1 MNIRIY
7 QVNMSRDVNNVGFA
21 SYENLEKWQG
31 TSAIDSTIYDKV
43 FEGDV
48 DCKSLEDVYVMFN
61 RNHPSNYKARSL
73 SKSDIV
79 EVIEQDGSSKF
90 HYCDSIGF
98 NEVEFEP
105 EKCKLS
111 ERFSTM
117 NDTTKISVLLVEPE
131 KYPKVIEID
140 DSLES
145 MQAVVGG
152 SIEEYMPFEDEI
164 AIICNEEGKLIGLPL
179 NRAVYAE
186 PEKVEMSYNELKKR
200 FREAEEKG
208 KEHLKGYITFTSDS
222 FTELYSEESRTY
234 VVSSNNKAFIPNMGG
249 YSIYGSS
256 LDGKDL
262 MVRLEQYMA
271 AERGG
276 KDGWKIEKC
285 FLVEDSK
292 QISDI
297 IHGDFFIANANVE
310 AEKYE
315 SLTHEQLV
323 KFRNLFKYPERFTET
338 EHGYTAEKYT
348 PQRAGKER

>member
-43 FEGDV
+43 FEGEV
-48 DCKSLEDVYVMFN
+48 ECKSLEDVYVMFN
-61 RNHPSNYKARSL
+61 RNHPTNYKARSL

-98 NEVEFEP
+98 KEVEF
-105 EKCKLS
+105 
-111 ERFSTM
+111 
-117 NDTTKISVLLVEPE
+117 EPE

-179 NRAVYAE
+179 NRAIYAE

-222 FTELYSEESRTY
+222 FTEPYSEESRTY

-285 FLVEDSK
+285 CLEDNSREM
-292 QISDI
+292 IEI
-297 IHGDFFIANANVE
+297 MAGTFFIAYAPVE
-310 AEKYE
+310 SEKFL
-315 SLTHEQLV
+315 SLPKELAD
-323 KFRNLFKYPERFTET
+323 KYREKFKYPERFAKVNDEIVAIPFKPKTKE
-338 EHGYTAEKYT
+338 AE
-348 PQRAGKER
+348 R

>member
-1 MNIRIY
+1 
-7 QVNMSRDVNNVGFA
+7 
-21 SYENLEKWQG
+21 
-31 TSAIDSTIYDKV
+31 
-43 FEGDV
+43 
-48 DCKSLEDVYVMFN
+48 
-61 RNHPSNYKARSL
+61 
-73 SKSDIV
+73 
-79 EVIEQDGSSKF
+79 
-90 HYCDSIGF
+90 
-98 NEVEFEP
+98 
-105 EKCKLS
+105 
-111 ERFSTM
+111 M

-179 NRAVYAE
+179 NRAIYAE

-222 FTELYSEESRTY
+222 FTEPYSEESRTY

-285 FLVEDSK
+285 CLEDNSREM
-292 QISDI
+292 IEI
-297 IHGDFFIANANVE
+297 MAGTFFIAYAPVE
-310 AEKYE
+310 SEKFL
-315 SLTHEQLV
+315 SLPKELAD
-323 KFRNLFKYPERFTET
+323 KYREKFKYPERFAKVNDEIVAIPFKPKTKE
-338 EHGYTAEKYT
+338 AE
-348 PQRAGKER
+348 R

>member
-98 NEVEFEP
+98 KEVEFEP

-117 NDTTKISVLLVEPE
+117 NDTNKISVLLVEPE

-164 AIICNEEGKLIGLPL
+164 AIICNEEGKLNDLPCCAAL
-179 NRAVYAE
+179 VSENKVFDIVVGNIVFTRA
-186 PEKVEMSYNELKKR
+186 N
-200 FREAEEKG
+200 
-208 KEHLKGYITFTSDS
+208 D
-222 FTELYSEESRTY
+222 
-234 VVSSNNKAFIPNMGG
+234 MGET
-249 YSIYGSS
+249 
-256 LDGKDL
+256 
-262 MVRLEQYMA
+262 V
-271 AERGG
+271 
-276 KDGWKIEKC
+276 
-285 FLVEDSK
+285 
-292 QISDI
+292 
-297 IHGDFFIANANVE
+297 
-310 AEKYE
+310 
-315 SLTHEQLV
+315 SLTDEDIDYIKDWYNSTTWHVDLA
-323 KFRNLFKYPERFTET
+323 RGLMIPIITY
-338 EHGYTAEKYT
+338 
-348 PQRAGKER
+348 

>member
-43 FEGDV
+43 FEGKV
-48 DCKSLEDVYVMFN
+48 ECKSLEDVYVMFN
-61 RNHPSNYKARSL
+61 RNHPTNYKARSL
-73 SKSDIV
+73 AKSDIV

-98 NEVEFEP
+98 KEVEFEP
-105 EKCKLS
+105 EKCELS

-117 NDTTKISVLLVEPE
+117 NDTNKISVLLVEPE
-131 KYPKVIEID
+131 KYPKVIEIY

-179 NRAVYAE
+179 NRAIYAE

-222 FTELYSEESRTY
+222 FTEPYSEESRTY

-285 FLVEDSK
+285 CLEDNSREM
-292 QISDI
+292 IEI
-297 IHGDFFIANANVE
+297 MAGTFFIAYAPVE
-310 AEKYE
+310 SEKFL
-315 SLTHEQLV
+315 SLPKELAD
-323 KFRNLFKYPERFTET
+323 KYREKFKYPERFAKVNDEIVAIPFKPKTKE
-338 EHGYTAEKYT
+338 AE
-348 PQRAGKER
+348 R